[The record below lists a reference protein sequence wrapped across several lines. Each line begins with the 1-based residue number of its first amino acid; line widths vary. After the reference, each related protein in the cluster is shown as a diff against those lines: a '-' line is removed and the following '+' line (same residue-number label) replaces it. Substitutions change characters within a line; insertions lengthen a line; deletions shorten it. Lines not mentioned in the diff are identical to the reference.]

1 MDTQRSYSDY
11 GDPELVDFTRSGDHK
26 AYDELIR
33 RHSRKLHLSIY
44 QLLGNYEDA
53 FDIAQEAFM
62 KAFNSLATFN
72 GHSSFFT
79 WLRTIAINMAR
90 TEFEKRSRMM
100 SFSLDDPDFEGAE
113 VLRDAVRDPSQLSH
127 PSASMELGEL
137 SIELNQALMRLSD
150 RHREI
155 VVLHDIQ
162 GLEYTE
168 IGKMLNVS
176 EGTIRSRLHYAHKQL
191 QQLLGDLLD

>member
-1 MDTQRSYSDY
+1 
-11 GDPELVDFTRSGDHK
+11 
-26 AYDELIR
+26 
-33 RHSRKLHLSIY
+33 
-44 QLLGNYEDA
+44 
-53 FDIAQEAFM
+53 
-62 KAFNSLATFN
+62 
-72 GHSSFFT
+72 
-79 WLRTIAINMAR
+79 
-90 TEFEKRSRMM
+90 
-100 SFSLDDPDFEGAE
+100 
-113 VLRDAVRDPSQLSH
+113 
-127 PSASMELGEL
+127 
-137 SIELNQALMRLSD
+137 MRLSD